1 MVRFDG
7 KRSIMSLTVVS
18 LVQELNCLFYRLVI
32 LIMEV
37 PCVSEQCHNVNF
49 VIVGT
54 AQVELGKRF

>member
-1 MVRFDG
+1 
-7 KRSIMSLTVVS
+7 MSLTVVS